1 MHDRSVLDKCAWGG
15 VVAYER
21 LGLIGQE
28 PCKQILQMSILLLSF
43 VTVDAEY

>member
-1 MHDRSVLDKCAWGG
+1 MHDRSVLDKSACGG
-15 VVAYER
+15 FVAYER